1 MSYEYIFIIP
11 EDTFGEKIMAR
22 PRRMRRVVTCHR
34 HELNKNLKPIEL
46 SVDEFEAIRFK
57 DYHDIKQTESAEFMG
72 ISQSTFHRIL
82 NSARHKIATSLIE
95 GRPIV
100 IVKGDTMINPNKYIC
115 EDCGFQWSNPE
126 KEYDE
131 CPDCKSTNIRKL
143 NADNAMNNRNK
154 IPNDTCSCPNCGY
167 SEPKIRGVP
176 CRTKTCPECGS
187 QLIGRGLCNI

>member
-1 MSYEYIFIIP
+1 MV
-11 EDTFGEKIMAR
+11 R
-22 PRRMRRVVTCHR
+22 PKRMRRVVTCHR

-57 DYHDIKQTESAEFMG
+57 DYHNIKQTESAEFMG

-82 NSARHKIATSLIE
+82 NSARHKLSTSLIE

-100 IVKGDTMINPNKYIC
+100 IVKGDTMINPNKYLC

-126 KEYDE
+126 KEYKE

-143 NADNAMNNRNK
+143 NANNKN
-154 IPNDTCSCPNCGY
+154 NVSDDTCSCPNCSY
-167 SEPKIRGVP
+167 SEAKIRGIP
-176 CRTKTCPECGS
+176 CRTKICPKCCS
-187 QLIGRGLCNI
+187 SLQRRLCNMQ